1 MKRLLIF
8 ISLFLMLLSI
18 PCAAQQKLKFRVVEF
33 QEDPLDLTAV
43 EHEKLDANGD
53 RYAVIKV
60 SSANPDEDLND
71 YLFNFGYLNHITEV
85 HDTELWVYVQ
95 RNAKRV
101 TIQREGYQTIKD
113 YDLKSTM
120 MPGKTYH
127 MILSSEAK
135 RVYTQMVQ
143 FNVSPKGILATI
155 RIKRQTADAKEEIFG
170 VTDSKT
176 GSCAKALE
184 YGTYH
189 YIVQAEDYEDSDGL
203 LTLSNQGETHQEDVT
218 LKANFGTVTLQV
230 GQDADI
236 YVDGQLKG
244 RRIWTG
250 HLREGVHS
258 VECKQQYYTNSLQ
271 NITVRNNVTETFNI
285 TPPTPINGTL
295 SVTSQPLGA
304 KIVIDGKD
312 YGVTPRIITDIVIG
326 PHAVTLVKDGYKSE
340 TKNVILSQNETA
352 NLEVALSDMAP
363 IRFESV
369 PSYSSLY
376 INGAYKGSTP
386 QTVTLASGEY
396 KLRLTHS
403 GYQDYNKTVTVK
415 SSEPTVKIHMKKLM
429 LRRTCGYAQVGYQ
442 AGSLNALTVTAG
454 MYLYNFNAEASFIL
468 GTDKSEDIYW
478 TSTFGGKGGVC
489 NYKVMGFGGKLG
501 YGLILNKNIRLTPQV
516 GYTLARISGDV
527 DNLNVESATAAAQIA
542 PGLRLD
548 YALSSMFGLY
558 VAPEYGISIF
568 KGDTYE
574 QLYKVSSKIK
584 GWGEGFNVRLGVSV
598 MF

>member
-71 YLFNFGYLNHITEV
+71 YLFNFGYLNLITEV

-326 PHAVTLVKDGYKSE
+326 PHAVTFVKDGYKSE

-478 TSTFGGKGGVC
+478 TPTFGGKGGVC

-527 DNLNVESATAAAQIA
+527 DNLNEESATAAAQIA

-574 QLYKVSSKIK
+574 KLYKVSSKIK

>member
-376 INGAYKGSTP
+376 INGAYKGYTP

-468 GTDKSEDIYW
+468 GTDKSEEIYW

-574 QLYKVSSKIK
+574 KLYKVSSKIK

>member
-1 MKRLLIF
+1 MKCHLFF

-369 PSYSSLY
+369 PSHSSLY

-478 TSTFGGKGGVC
+478 TNKYWTKGGVC

-527 DNLNVESATAAAQIA
+527 DNLNVESSTAAAQIA